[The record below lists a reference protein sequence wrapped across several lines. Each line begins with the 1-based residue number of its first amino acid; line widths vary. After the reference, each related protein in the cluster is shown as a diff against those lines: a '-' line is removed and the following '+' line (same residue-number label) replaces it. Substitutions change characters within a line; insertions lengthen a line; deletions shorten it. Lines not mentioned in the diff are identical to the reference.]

1 MKADNLI
8 KVLWDDCLVGT
19 LAMTQDQRVAFQ
31 YSDEWLEKE
40 VSISPFSLPVNG
52 RVFVPEKTYFNG
64 LFGIF
69 ADSLPDAWGRLL
81 LDRLAIVGDSG
92 MGKLAY
98 EPYIDIAQEHSMD
111 DLDELA
117 EQCQKILNT
126 EYSDKLDEFIQ
137 LR

>member
-69 ADSLPDAWGRLL
+69 ADSLPDNWGRLL
-81 LDRLAIVGDSG
+81 LDRLIRAHQQNPDELTILDRLAIVGS
-92 MGKLAY
+92 L
-98 EPYIDIAQEHSMD
+98 
-111 DLDELA
+111 
-117 EQCQKILNT
+117 
-126 EYSDKLDEFIQ
+126 
-137 LR
+137 

>member
-52 RVFVPEKTYFNG
+52 RVFVPEKHILMVCLEYLQIVFRMHGEDFYWTGFSGKRERTRKPIRYWTG
-64 LFGIF
+64 
-69 ADSLPDAWGRLL
+69 WLL
-81 LDRLAIVGDSG
+81 WEIP
-92 MGKLAY
+92 
-98 EPYIDIAQEHSMD
+98 E
-111 DLDELA
+111 
-117 EQCQKILNT
+117 
-126 EYSDKLDEFIQ
+126 
-137 LR
+137 